1 MATGKTLLQEVQEL
15 NEKKEYQAVIDLL
28 PDAVLQAENSADLYA
43 EKSDAYYELDAAVLC
58 EAMADKALAIDAE
71 HAKANNFKGNVYDD
85 LKAYD
90 KAIACYKK
98 AIAANPKYKHPYNGL
113 GIVYSNKGEYDAAI
127 KCFQKA
133 IELNPKFENPY
144 NGLGNIFYEKGEY
157 EKAIGWYQKA
167 IELNPQEEGPYN
179 GLGNIYYDKG
189 EYDTAIRCY
198 QKAIELNPQEE
209 YPYNGLGNVYY
220 EKGEHDTAIGW
231 YQKAIELNP
240 QEECPYNGLGNV
252 YNKKG
257 ENNTAIEYYQKAIA
271 VNPNYD
277 NPYNGLGSVYFDKG
291 EYDTA
296 IGWFQKA
303 IELNPKFESV
313 YYNMAL
319 VYEALGDH
327 AKALTDYEKY
337 IELTKDNADY
347 FTDRAMERVAELKKT
362 VKSVQYSEIVELVTQ
377 IKNLLLFSD
386 GCITHYTGLSTAKA
400 LVLNSS
406 PFRLSEGAFLND
418 TSEGRELFTYLNFHV
433 KALKSHDMEALTFT
447 PKPFIGS
454 FVAET
459 KHDDLTLWR
468 MYGKEEK
475 EEAKGCAITLH
486 QQQLVEAIQNKV
498 APSSLGGLSIKN
510 NDAFSFYRV
519 AYKSHDNQF
528 ILPGADEGIVEKLNG
543 YMQDL
548 AAKIKSITTEKKKT
562 TPKQQDIL
570 ERLNEIAYLF
580 KTIEYQH
587 EQELRLVIDGIGFPK
602 QLNIN
607 ATPPRVYIE
616 LVDIRPLIQ
625 KITIGPKVERGDE
638 WAAAFYYSLDK
649 DGLRP
654 EICISHL
661 PYK

>member
-1 MATGKTLLQEVQEL
+1 MATEKTLLQQAQEL

-28 PDAVLQAENSADLYA
+28 PDSVLQAKNSADLYA
-43 EKSDAYYELDAAVLC
+43 EKAQAYWRLDKSELC
-58 EAMADKALAIDAE
+58 GEMADKALALDRGN
-71 HAKANNFKGNVYDD
+71 AKAFHYKGNVYDE
-85 LKAYD
+85 LGEYD
-90 KAIACYKK
+90 KAIVCYEK
-98 AIAANPKYKHPYNGL
+98 AIEINPKYDAPYNGL
-113 GIVYSNKGEYDAAI
+113 GVAFSGKREYDTAI
-127 KCFQKA
+127 KWYLKA
-133 IELNPKFENPY
+133 IDVNPKAEYAYNGLGNTFSDKKEFDEAIKWYLKATEANPIYDSPY
-144 NGLGNIFYEKGEY
+144 NGLGNAFSDKKEFDEAIKWYLKAIEVNPKYDAPYYGLGLAFYYKKEYDVAIKWYLKAIEVNPKYDAPYNSLGNAFYIKGEY
-157 EKAIGWYQKA
+157 DQAIKWYLKA
-167 IELNPQEEGPYN
+167 IEVNPEFDYAYN
-179 GLGNIYYDKG
+179 GLGNAFSGKG
-189 EYDTAIRCY
+189 EYNEAI
-198 QKAIELNPQEE
+198 KWHLKSIE
-209 YPYNGLGNVYY
+209 
-220 EKGEHDTAIGW
+220 I
-231 YQKAIELNP
+231 
-240 QEECPYNGLGNV
+240 
-252 YNKKG
+252 
-257 ENNTAIEYYQKAIA
+257 
-271 VNPNYD
+271 
-277 NPYNGLGSVYFDKG
+277 
-291 EYDTA
+291 
-296 IGWFQKA
+296 
-303 IELNPKFESV
+303 NPKYNTP
-313 YYNMAL
+313 YYNRAL
-319 VYEALGDH
+319 AYEDLGDNI
-327 AKALTDYEKY
+327 KALADYEQY
-337 IELTKDNADY
+337 IELTKGNADY
-347 FTDRAMERVAELKKT
+347 YTNRAKERVAELKKA
-362 VKSVQYSEIVELVTQ
+362 VKSVQYSDIAELVTQ

-400 LVLNSS
+400 LILNGS
-406 PFRLSEGAFLND
+406 PFRLSEAAFLND
-418 TSEGRELFTYLNFHV
+418 TSEGRELFTYLNFHA
-433 KALKSHDMEALTFT
+433 KALKSHDMEALTFA

-498 APSSLGGLSIKN
+498 APSSPDGVSLKN

-528 ILPGADEGIVEKLNG
+528 ILPGADEAIVEKLNG

-548 AAKIKSITTEKKKT
+548 AAKIKTITTEKKKT

-649 DGLRP
+649 DNLHP
-654 EICISHL
+654 KICISHL